1 MEELGLSYV
10 EVNLSVAQ
18 CMQRSLLETLS
29 LLQRK
34 YDVEPRRI
42 NLEITETTFDTVGEQ
57 ARKNLNKLA
66 ELGYTFALD
75 DYGTGYSNIQR
86 LCRLPLKLIK
96 IDKSMVD
103 EMDTENGRMILRHT
117 VQMMQSINKRLVVEG
132 AETQEAVD
140 ALKDMGCDYIQGFYY
155 SRPLPAEDFV
165 KFLMEHNGGGDQ
177 GKNP

>member
-1 MEELGLSYV
+1 MLF
-10 EVNLSVAQ
+10 
-18 CMQRSLLETLS
+18 RS
-29 LLQRK
+29 
-34 YDVEPRRI
+34 
-42 NLEITETTFDTVGEQ
+42 
-57 ARKNLNKLA
+57 
-66 ELGYTFALD
+66 
-75 DYGTGYSNIQR
+75 
-86 LCRLPLKLIK
+86 KLIK

-140 ALKDMGCDYIQGFYY
+140 ALKDIGCDYIQGFYY